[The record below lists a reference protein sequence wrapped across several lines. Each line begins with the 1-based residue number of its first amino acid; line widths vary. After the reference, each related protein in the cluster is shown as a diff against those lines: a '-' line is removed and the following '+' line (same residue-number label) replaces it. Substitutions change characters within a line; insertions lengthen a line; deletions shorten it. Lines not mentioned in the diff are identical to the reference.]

1 MPQIFH
7 KQMKKTTFLWIVNLF
22 LCFIIFYNAELSR
35 LLSDK
40 GLALPV
46 SVVWPATGF
55 SLAGILLLGYR
66 IWPGI
71 FFGNFLYNFLYPY
84 CADFESIS
92 SLSLAFIIS
101 FGSLTQALVSGFIL
115 RRFSSIQYLK
125 TAKDV
130 FIFLIPAGILS
141 CMIASTIGTGAL
153 YFLHYIPL
161 EEVFPTWIPFWVG
174 DTMGVYIFT
183 PLLIVWSLQ
192 KYPSVF
198 SLYKWE
204 TIGMLAVFVLLSI
217 LTTMSDLPL
226 GHLFI
231 PLSMWVTFRYRMHG
245 ATLIA
250 FLVALV
256 TLIPTA
262 LGYGTFIAN
271 LVSNQLIILVSLLEI
286 IVAISLSLAAVINE
300 REIAWTAL
308 ERNNVNLR
316 QAIGK
321 YSDELKEMNVEV
333 FLKERLVVHRLLTS
347 GLTRQIQMP
356 LMRIGKFSKVS
367 LEGLSRLSNA
377 FNAQENK
384 NNPEFITVFQNSI
397 ETIQT
402 CMINIAKFETLANN
416 IVKIAQEH
424 LDISHSDR
432 MKIKPI
438 DINSL
443 LNICL
448 EKAQEKLIPE
458 FSFNVLKEYDMN
470 CQIVFPLPESLAHA
484 FVHIFTYAIFSMK
497 KKRDARGILYEPQI
511 KIQTL
516 DHNYELEVTIWD
528 NGLGASEEE
537 LKYFFSSFVANFQIS
552 EETSDFA
559 EKTIELGLS
568 LAHDIITYEYRGSI
582 KVRSEKGE
590 FLQIAI
596 VIPKPGSFL
605 SSSQT

>member
-7 KQMKKTTFLWIVNLF
+7 KQMKKTTFLWIVNVF
-22 LCFIIFYNAELSR
+22 LCLIIFYNAELSN
-35 LLSDK
+35 LLSVK
-40 GLALPV
+40 GLILPV

-55 SLAGILLLGYR
+55 SLAAILLFGYR

-71 FFGNFLYNFLYPY
+71 FFGNFLYNSLHLYFV
-84 CADFESIS
+84 DHESIAS
-92 SLSLAFIIS
+92 MSLAFVIS
-101 FGSLTQALVSGFIL
+101 FGSLAQAFLGGFIM
-115 RRFSSIQYLK
+115 RRFSSVEYFK
-125 TAKDV
+125 TTKDI
-130 FIFLIPAGILS
+130 FIFLIPAGFLS

-153 YFLHYIPL
+153 YLLHYIPI
-161 EEVFPTWIPFWVG
+161 EEVFSTWVPFWVG

-183 PLLIVWSLQ
+183 PLITVWSLQ
-192 KYPSVF
+192 KYISVF

-262 LGYGTFIAN
+262 LGYGTFVAN
-271 LVSNQLIILVSLLEI
+271 LVANQLIILVSLLEI

-321 YSDELKEMNVEV
+321 YSDELKEMNMEV
-333 FLKERLVVHRLLTS
+333 FLKERLVVDRLLTS
-347 GLTRQIQMP
+347 GLTRQIQLP

-367 LEGLSRLSNA
+367 LEGLSRLRNA
-377 FNAQENK
+377 FDAQENK
-384 NNPEFITVFQNSI
+384 NDREFVTVFQNSI

-402 CMINIAKFETLANN
+402 CMINVAKFETLANN

-424 LDISHSDR
+424 LDISHPDR
-432 MKIKPI
+432 MKIQPI

-448 EKAQEKLIPE
+448 DQAQKVQEKLTPE

-484 FVHIFTYAIFSMK
+484 FVHIFTYAISSMK
-497 KKRDARGILYEPQI
+497 KKRDVKGIQYEPQI
-511 KIQTL
+511 KIQTV

-537 LKYFFSSFVANFQIS
+537 LKHFFSSFVANFQFS
-552 EETSDFA
+552 EEPSDFA

-590 FLQIAI
+590 FLQITV
-596 VIPKPGSFL
+596 VIPKPGV
-605 SSSQT
+605 